1 MNKLSFFA
9 LPLIFIAQL
18 SLSEPAEST
27 QYKVYKHLPRLNNEL
42 SKNCSTVEP
51 AWFFGDELER
61 ACDFLDNDLELY
73 PNSGLAAYMY
83 TTYCDREY
91 AVKKAIRVILANE
104 SVETKWANYDKVN
117 EVAEKLHNE
126 RVEQNEAMQAK
137 LKEKAAQER
146 LVKF

>member
-1 MNKLSFFA
+1 MQ
-9 LPLIFIAQL
+9 I
-18 SLSEPAEST
+18 SLAKPAEST
-27 QYKVYKHLPRLNNEL
+27 QYKAYKHLPRLNNEL

-51 AWFFGDELER
+51 GGFFSTGEFER
-61 ACDFLDNDLELY
+61 ACDFLNNDLELY
-73 PNSGLAAYMY
+73 PNSDLAAYMY
-83 TTYCDREY
+83 TTYWDRDY